1 MQQKLT
7 IKDISKIANVSMMT
21 VSRVINNEKHVK
33 KETKENV
40 LNIIKQYCYEP
51 NYFAQNIKTR
61 KSNTIGLII
70 GDIENPFYSRL
81 AKGVINVAET
91 NNYNV
96 IVCNSNYDSKLG
108 EKYLNMLIQ
117 KGVDGI
123 LIATIDV
130 SNDAINNLN
139 KRNMPYVLVTR
150 KSEEANGNYFIADD
164 YLGGRM
170 ASEYLIKLGHKKI
183 FFLRSADVL
192 GANERLRAF
201 KDTMQE
207 NNIFFNESYISKIL
221 ANAEDAYSA
230 TAEFVEENR
239 SKEFTALIGGN
250 DFIAMGAMNA
260 IIDKGLSIPKDLSLI
275 GYDNLWVTK
284 ILKVALTTIR
294 QPKMHFG
301 QMSTERLLEMIK
313 NPELKK
319 YPQKIILKPELVIRN
334 SCKKLN

>member
-1 MQQKLT
+1 MHRLT
-7 IKDISKIANVSMMT
+7 IKDISKIANVSIMT

-33 KETKENV
+33 KETRENV
-40 LNIIKQYCYEP
+40 LNIIKQYGYEP

-61 KSNTIGLII
+61 KSNTMGLII

-130 SNDAINNLN
+130 SNDAIKNLN
-139 KRNMPYVLVTR
+139 KRNIPYVLVTR
-150 KSEEANGNYFIADD
+150 KSEEPNGNYFIADD
-164 YLGGRM
+164 YLGGRL

-201 KDTMQE
+201 KDTMKE

-221 ANAEDAYSA
+221 TNAEDAYSA
-230 TAEFVEENR
+230 TTEFIEESR

-250 DFIAMGAMNA
+250 DFIAMGAMGA
-260 IIDKGLSIPKDLSLI
+260 IINKGFSIPEDFSLI
-275 GYDNLWVTK
+275 GYDNLWVTN
-284 ILKVALTTIR
+284 ILKVALTTVR
-294 QPKMHFG
+294 QPKMQFG

-319 YPQKIILKPELVIRN
+319 YPQKIVLEPDLVIRN

>member
-1 MQQKLT
+1 MQRLT

-40 LNIIKQYCYEP
+40 LDIIKQYGYEP

-91 NNYNV
+91 SNYNV
-96 IVCNSNYDSKLG
+96 IVCNSNYNPKLG
-108 EKYLNMLIQ
+108 EKYLNMLIK

-139 KRNMPYVLVTR
+139 KRNIPYVLVTR
-150 KSEEANGNYFIADD
+150 KSEEQNGNYFIADD
-164 YLGGRM
+164 YMGGRM

-201 KDTMQE
+201 KDSMRE
-207 NNIFFNESYISKIL
+207 NDIFFNETYISKIL
-221 ANAEDAYSA
+221 TNAEDAYSA
-230 TAEFVEENR
+230 TIEFIEENQY
-239 SKEFTALIGGN
+239 KEFTALIGGN

-260 IIDKGLSIPKDLSLI
+260 IIDKGLDIPKDLSLI

-284 ILKVALTTIR
+284 ILKVALTTVR
-294 QPKMHFG
+294 QPKMQFG

-319 YPQKIILKPELVIRN
+319 YPQKIILKPDLVIRN
-334 SCKKLN
+334 SCRKLN

>member
-1 MQQKLT
+1 MQKLT

-40 LNIIKQYCYEP
+40 LNIIKQYGYEP
-51 NYFAQNIKTR
+51 NYFAQNIKTG

-91 NNYNV
+91 SNYNV
-96 IVCNSNYDSKLG
+96 IVCNSNYNPKLG
-108 EKYLNMLIQ
+108 EKYLNMLIK

-130 SNDAINNLN
+130 SNEAINNLN
-139 KRNMPYVLVTR
+139 KRNIPYVLVTR
-150 KSEEANGNYFIADD
+150 KSEEENGNYFIADD

-201 KDTMQE
+201 KDTMKE
-207 NNIFFNESYISKIL
+207 NGIFLDESYISKIL
-221 ANAEDAYSA
+221 TNAEDAYSA
-230 TAEFVEENR
+230 TIEFIEENR

-250 DFIAMGAMNA
+250 DFIAMGAMDA
-260 IIDKGLSIPKDLSLI
+260 IIDEGLSIPKDLSLI

-294 QPKMHFG
+294 QPKMQFG

-319 YPQKIILKPELVIRN
+319 YPQKIILKPDLVIRN
-334 SCKKLN
+334 SCKKIN

>member
-1 MQQKLT
+1 MQRLT

-33 KETKENV
+33 KETKENI
-40 LNIIKQYCYEP
+40 LDIIKQYGYEP

-91 NNYNV
+91 SNYNV
-96 IVCNSNYDSKLG
+96 IVCNSNYNPKLG
-108 EKYLNMLIQ
+108 EKYLNMLIK

-139 KRNMPYVLVTR
+139 KRNIPYVLVTR
-150 KSEEANGNYFIADD
+150 KSEEQNGNYFIADD
-164 YLGGRM
+164 YMGGRM

-201 KDTMQE
+201 KDSMKE

-221 ANAEDAYSA
+221 TNAEDAYSA
-230 TAEFVEENR
+230 TIEFIEENHY
-239 SKEFTALIGGN
+239 KEFTALIGGN

-260 IIDKGLSIPKDLSLI
+260 IIDKGLDIPKDLSLI

-284 ILKVALTTIR
+284 ILKVALTTVR
-294 QPKMHFG
+294 QPKMQFG

-319 YPQKIILKPELVIRN
+319 YPQKIILKPDLVIRN
-334 SCKKLN
+334 SCRKLN